1 MSAEEGDAIIMKL
14 IDYRLGFADAEKELL
29 LAPEIFESAFYD
41 PKNIENKLL
50 HSWSFILSGRK
61 GVGKSAFNSRIQYL
75 AKNENEI
82 VAVPLMLDDFP
93 YPTFAKADCDNNI
106 EGTKKYYDAWNFL
119 LLFRIYK
126 YLFEEMKIIES
137 NELSEIIDLLKKMG
151 FPINLSFN
159 TTVKNVSKLKM
170 GANVGVFDAE
180 YEVEFGHKPISFFER
195 ISTVVEKMTVALSDI
210 YIPKKMYILIDGVD
224 DLLRIKK
231 KQMEILS
238 SLLRSLD
245 KLNTIFLTKNINVKI
260 LIFLR
265 EDILSKVSDPDLNK
279 IKRDGY
285 IPLTWT
291 DDTENLKKIA
301 ELRLNIGN
309 DGKTIHWEDIFC
321 EKVDKKESWDAVLE
335 HTLYKPRDV
344 LQFLVTCQEMYPN
357 REKLL
362 SSEIR
367 KALKTYS
374 REYFIE
380 EMKNELSG
388 YVSDEIINV
397 VPSLFQRIGS
407 KSFKVSVLDEVL
419 NDQIS
424 PKENSLTI
432 TKQLLLVLFES
443 GYIGQL
449 IQTNRNT
456 ESVIFKYR
464 NTGANVDFSQKFLI
478 HRGIQRGLG
487 VIV

>member
-1 MSAEEGDAIIMKL
+1 MLMKL
-14 IDYRLGFADAEKELL
+14 IDYKLGYADAEKELL
-29 LAPEIFESAFYD
+29 LTPEIFESAFYD
-41 PKNIENKLL
+41 PKDIQKKLL
-50 HSWSFILSGRK
+50 YSWNYILAGRK

-75 AKNENEI
+75 AKSEKEI
-82 VAVPLMLDDFP
+82 VAVSLMLDDFA
-93 YPTFAKADCDNNI
+93 YTTFAKANSDNNI

-119 LLFRIYK
+119 LLFQIYK
-126 YLFEEMKIIES
+126 YLFEKMRITEVK
-137 NELSEIIDLLKKMG
+137 ELCDIVDLLKKMG
-151 FPINLSFN
+151 FPIDASFN

-180 YEVEFGHKPISFFER
+180 YEMEFGHKPISFFER
-195 ISTVVEKMTVALSDI
+195 ISTVVEKMIDVLSGI
-210 YIPKKMYILIDGVD
+210 YIPKKMYVLIDGVD
-224 DLLRIKK
+224 DLLRIRKN
-231 KQMEILS
+231 QVEILS

-245 KLNTIFLTKNINVKI
+245 KLNKIFFTNEINVKI
-260 LIFLR
+260 LVFLR
-265 EDILSKVSDPDLNK
+265 EDILNKASDPDLNK

-301 ELRLNIGN
+301 ELRLNLGN
-309 DGKTIHWEDIFC
+309 EGEIIHWEDIFC

-344 LQFLVTCQEMYPN
+344 LQFLVTCQEMYPQKE
-357 REKLL
+357 RLR

-388 YVSDEIINV
+388 YIEDEIINA

-407 KSFKVSVLDEVL
+407 RSFTVTELDKVL
-419 NDQIS
+419 NDQIY
-424 PKENSLTI
+424 KEETSLSI

-449 IQTNRNT
+449 IPTNRNT
-456 ESVIFKYR
+456 GSVVFKYR

-478 HRGIQRGLG
+478 HRGVQRGLG